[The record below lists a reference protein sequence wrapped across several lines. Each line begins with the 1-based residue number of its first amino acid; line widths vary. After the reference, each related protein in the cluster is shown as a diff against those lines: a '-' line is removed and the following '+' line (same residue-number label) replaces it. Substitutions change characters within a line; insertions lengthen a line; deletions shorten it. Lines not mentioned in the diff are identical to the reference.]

1 MKMSNI
7 LYSLLAMVGGHES
20 PTPPG
25 PAAGAQI
32 VQPRTGILKDMLAL
46 TREPV
51 HCCSW
56 VICTAAVVAFLRLR
70 RLFVSGVFLSG
81 FTACVRARAQRQPLC
96 VLWHAW
102 SSCAKPDYMCV
113 RGVCRAAAAAVLGCD
128 VVFVRRAGFFFAHVS
143 LLGKCM
149 PHEHPHDRRSAF
161 LDSGSNVW
169 AERIHCCIKGVCT
182 AAVVAFLRLRRVFV
196 SGVRPLAVSR
206 HMCALELLPA
216 AAVVRFFWHAG
227 SSACTNDNICAFGC
241 L

>member
-7 LYSLLAMVGGHES
+7 LYSLLAMIGGHES

-128 VVFVRRAGFFFAHVS
+128 VVFVRRAGFFFCACVVARQVHAARAPPRPTERVSGLREQRVGRTNS
-143 LLGKCM
+143 LL
-149 PHEHPHDRRSAF
+149 H
-161 LDSGSNVW
+161 
-169 AERIHCCIKGVCT
+169 
-182 AAVVAFLRLRRVFV
+182 
-196 SGVRPLAVSR
+196 
-206 HMCALELLPA
+206 
-216 AAVVRFFWHAG
+216 
-227 SSACTNDNICAFGC
+227 
-241 L
+241 

>member
-1 MKMSNI
+1 MSNI

-128 VVFVRRAGFFFAHVS
+128 VVFVRRAGFFFCACVVARQVHAARAPPRPTERVSGLREQRVGRTNS
-143 LLGKCM
+143 LL
-149 PHEHPHDRRSAF
+149 H
-161 LDSGSNVW
+161 
-169 AERIHCCIKGVCT
+169 
-182 AAVVAFLRLRRVFV
+182 
-196 SGVRPLAVSR
+196 
-206 HMCALELLPA
+206 
-216 AAVVRFFWHAG
+216 
-227 SSACTNDNICAFGC
+227 
-241 L
+241 

>member
-1 MKMSNI
+1 VQNQI
-7 LYSLLAMVGGHES
+7 TCALGVF
-20 PTPPG
+20 
-25 PAAGAQI
+25 AG
-32 VQPRTGILKDMLAL
+32 L
-46 TREPV
+46 
-51 HCCSW
+51 
-56 VICTAAVVAFLRLR
+56 LR
-70 RLFVSGVFLSG
+70 RRFLAVTLFLCGVQ
-81 FTACVRARAQRQPLC
+81 A
-96 VLWHAW
+96 
-102 SSCAKPDYMCV
+102 
-113 RGVCRAAAAAVLGCD
+113 
-128 VVFVRRAGFFFAHVS
+128 FFYAHVS